1 MSGAAGRRAVEDLR
15 TAIGILSVFS
25 STPHITQSRKD
36 MKAPGSVH
44 RQANL
49 HILQL
54 RTNSI
59 DGSPGHHVDSS
70 VSVPM
75 TLHAHNF
82 KLVITQIINTHPSAV
97 TPWNNMDCTGLI

>member
-1 MSGAAGRRAVEDLR
+1 MSAAAGRRVVEDLR
-15 TAIGILSVFS
+15 TAICVLSVFS
-25 STPHITQSRKD
+25 STPHITRARKD
-36 MKAPGSVH
+36 MKAADSVH
-44 RQANL
+44 RQANM

-54 RTNSI
+54 RTDSI
-59 DGSPGHHVDSS
+59 DGSPGHRMDSS

-97 TPWNNMDCTGLI
+97 TPWNNTECTGLI